1 MSLAAV
7 NRALQPQAHVWRR
20 LLLTFAAVGAILVG
34 LLAMHSFSA
43 DTGHHGT
50 TLAVAADAH
59 HEHGAD
65 PAVVQDDCAGGGCE
79 PGHSMTVAACLLA
92 LLVLTLLLALRDVPI
107 RGLLLLAPAA
117 RRAQWW
123 SARTLRWP
131 KPPSLLELS
140 ISRT

>member
-7 NRALQPQAHVWRR
+7 NRALQPHALIWRR

-43 DTGHHGT
+43 DAGHHGT
-50 TLAVAADAH
+50 TLAVATEAH
-59 HEHGAD
+59 HEHDAA
-65 PAVVQDDCAGGGCE
+65 PAVAHDDCGGSCG
-79 PGHSMTVAACLLA
+79 PGHSMTVTACLLA
-92 LLVLTLLLALRDVPI
+92 LLVLALLLTARDVPM
-107 RGLLLLAPAA
+107 RGLLLLAKPE
-117 RRAQWW
+117 RQVQWW
-123 SARTLRWP
+123 HVRAVRWP